1 MTSNRISR
9 QVCHLEPFGKY
20 IPPRLH
26 VETAS
31 EKPLFFFIAI
41 LFVDILFPKSETLKW
56 ECQSFNEIIQLC
68 SLDLLLQML
77 YILSFFTNYYI
88 QTAAISDRVLA
99 SEHRRTSTSSVLCA
113 ASAELSSSVIDALL
127 NFYASGNDRSDAFG
141 FVPRRSSKRVVV
153 FCHHPVVAIRNGGV
167 GYVEIDFIRQ
177 RKKEIIVICENS

>member
-20 IPPRLH
+20 IPPRLKENCAELYKQANKH
-26 VETAS
+26 
-31 EKPLFFFIAI
+31 FI
-41 LFVDILFPKSETLKW
+41 PKE
-56 ECQSFNEIIQLC
+56 
-68 SLDLLLQML
+68 
-77 YILSFFTNYYI
+77 
-88 QTAAISDRVLA
+88 TAAISDRVLA